1 MLPDEFSAKFD
12 ILLNSYN
19 FPPEF
24 GDDHPK
30 FNPALNEYEKSVFL
44 TKAEMEFF
52 IGLYNGTSIP
62 GVAFEI
68 TEESRRYLD
77 ELVRT
82 KTYTSADIETVND
95 KLSDDSVCF
104 KLEDDLGFITLE
116 LINYDNQGKCFE
128 GFTARVYPITQDE
141 YAKVKDNPFRGPTKY
156 KVLRIDRGERLVELI
171 PTKGYKINKY
181 LLKYIK
187 KPNPII
193 LTDLKDTGLSIEGE
207 TSISGCE
214 MDPLLHTYILERAVA
229 LAVHSKSLG
238 IPSTNNKNE

>member
-24 GDDHPK
+24 GDEHPK

-52 IGLYNGTSIP
+52 VSLYNGTSIP

-68 TEESRRYLD
+68 TEESRRYLE

-82 KTYTSADIETVND
+82 KTYDSTDIEEVEDN
-95 KLSDDSVCF
+95 LSSNSVVF
-104 KLEDDLGFITLE
+104 ELEPDLGFITLE
-116 LINYDNQGKCFE
+116 LVSYDKEGDCFN
-128 GFTARVYPITQDE
+128 GFTARVYPVTQDE
-141 YAKVKDNPFRGPTKY
+141 YARVRNNPFRGPTKY
-156 KVLRIDRGERLVELI
+156 KVLRLDRGERLVELI
-171 PTKGYKINKY
+171 PAKDYTIKEY
-181 LLKYIK
+181 LVRYLK

-193 LTDLKDTGLSIEGE
+193 LTDLEGTGLSIEGQ
-207 TSISGCE
+207 TAVSGCE
-214 MDPLLHTYILERAVA
+214 MNPLLHNLILERAVA
-229 LAVHSKSLG
+229 LAVQSKSLG
-238 IPSTNNKNE
+238 MPSTNNKNE